1 MNLPLLFRVSR
12 VVLNNLRVGF
22 CESLVSTLSAHIAG
36 KVLGLAK
43 PLHKRFRNQ
52 KIELFLSLV
61 RANGGG
67 GRLLDIGGGS
77 GIDGEFLSL
86 YKHFDEVAVVNLTPQ
101 PIVAPTGVVLKTLVA
116 DGRNLPFDVRSFDWV
131 FSNAVIEHVG
141 AWSEQQRFA
150 SEIRRVA
157 SRGYFVTTPNK
168 FFPIEPHTM
177 LPFYQFLPLPIQKK
191 VAPFSPGYL
200 REYEEIHLVSRAQMK
215 TLFPEA
221 RILPMGFPVVGNSLV
236 AYHSRPKSGF

>member
-1 MNLPLLFRVSR
+1 MTTF
-12 VVLNNLRVGF
+12 
-22 CESLVSTLSAHIAG
+22 SAQIAG
-36 KVLGLAK
+36 KVLGFAK

-52 KIELFLSLV
+52 KIELFLSLI
-61 RANGGG
+61 RADGGG

-77 GIDGEFLSL
+77 GIDGEFLNL

-101 PIVAPTGVVLKTLVA
+101 PITAPTGVLLTTLVA
-116 DGRNLPFDVRSFDWV
+116 DGRNLPFDARSFDWV

-141 AWSEQQRFA
+141 AWPQQQRFA

-177 LPFYQFLPLPIQKK
+177 LPLYQFLPVPIQKK

-200 REYEEIHLVSRAQMK
+200 REYEEINLISRTQMK
-215 TLFPEA
+215 ALFPEA
-221 RILPMGFPVVGNSLV
+221 RILPIGFPVLGNSLI
-236 AYHSRPKSGF
+236 AYHLRSKSGSDQ

>member
-1 MNLPLLFRVSR
+1 MTTF
-12 VVLNNLRVGF
+12 
-22 CESLVSTLSAHIAG
+22 SAQIAG
-36 KVLGLAK
+36 KVLGFAK

-52 KIELFLSLV
+52 KIEIFLSLI
-61 RANGGG
+61 RADGGG

-77 GIDGEFLSL
+77 GIDGEFLNL

-101 PIVAPTGVVLKTLVA
+101 PITAPPGVLLTTLVA
-116 DGRNLPFDVRSFDWV
+116 DGRNLPFDAHSFDWV

-141 AWSEQQRFA
+141 AWPQQQRFA

-177 LPFYQFLPLPIQKK
+177 LPLYQFLPVPIQKK

-200 REYEEIHLVSRAQMK
+200 REYEEINLISRTQMK
-215 TLFPEA
+215 SLFPEA
-221 RILPMGFPVVGNSLV
+221 RILPIGFPVLGNSLI
-236 AYHSRPKSGF
+236 AYHLRSKSGSDQ

>member
-1 MNLPLLFRVSR
+1 VTTF
-12 VVLNNLRVGF
+12 
-22 CESLVSTLSAHIAG
+22 SAQIAG
-36 KVLGLAK
+36 KVLGFAK

-52 KIELFLSLV
+52 KIELFLSLI
-61 RANGGG
+61 RADGGG

-77 GIDGEFLSL
+77 GIDGEFLNL

-101 PIVAPTGVVLKTLVA
+101 PITAPTGVLLTTLVA
-116 DGRNLPFDVRSFDWV
+116 DGRNLPFDARSFDWV

-141 AWSEQQRFA
+141 AWPQQQRFA

-177 LPFYQFLPLPIQKK
+177 LPLYQFLPVPIQKK

-200 REYEEIHLVSRAQMK
+200 REYEEINLISRTQMK
-215 TLFPEA
+215 ALFPEA
-221 RILPMGFPVVGNSLV
+221 RVLPIGFPVLGNSLI
-236 AYHSRPKSGF
+236 AYHLRSKSGWDQ

>member
-1 MNLPLLFRVSR
+1 VTTF
-12 VVLNNLRVGF
+12 
-22 CESLVSTLSAHIAG
+22 SAQIAG
-36 KVLGLAK
+36 KVLGFAK

-52 KIELFLSLV
+52 KIELFLSLI
-61 RANGGG
+61 RADGGG

-77 GIDGEFLSL
+77 GIDGEFLNL

-101 PIVAPTGVVLKTLVA
+101 PITAPTGVVLTTLVA
-116 DGRNLPFDVRSFDWV
+116 DGRNLPFDARSFDWV

-141 AWSEQQRFA
+141 AWPQQRRFA

-177 LPFYQFLPLPIQKK
+177 LPLYQFLPVPIQKK

-200 REYEEIHLVSRAQMK
+200 REYEEINLISRTQMK
-215 TLFPEA
+215 ALFPEA
-221 RILPMGFPVVGNSLV
+221 RILPIGFPVLGNSLI
-236 AYHSRPKSGF
+236 AYHLRSKSGSDQ

>member
-1 MNLPLLFRVSR
+1 MTTF
-12 VVLNNLRVGF
+12 
-22 CESLVSTLSAHIAG
+22 SAQIAG
-36 KVLGLAK
+36 KVLGFAK

-52 KIELFLSLV
+52 KIELFLSLI
-61 RANGGG
+61 RADGGG

-77 GIDGEFLSL
+77 GIDGEFLNL

-101 PIVAPTGVVLKTLVA
+101 PVTAPTGVLLTTLVA
-116 DGRNLPFDVRSFDWV
+116 DGRNLPFDARSFDWV

-141 AWSEQQRFA
+141 AWPQQQRFA

-177 LPFYQFLPLPIQKK
+177 LPLYQFLPVPIQKK

-200 REYEEIHLVSRAQMK
+200 REYEEINLISRTQMK
-215 TLFPEA
+215 DLFPEA
-221 RILPMGFPVVGNSLV
+221 RVLPIGFPVLGNSLI
-236 AYHSRPKSGF
+236 AYHLRSKSGWDQ

>member
-1 MNLPLLFRVSR
+1 MTTF
-12 VVLNNLRVGF
+12 
-22 CESLVSTLSAHIAG
+22 SAQIAG
-36 KVLGLAK
+36 KVLGFAK

-52 KIELFLSLV
+52 KIELFLSLI
-61 RANGGG
+61 RADGGG

-77 GIDGEFLSL
+77 GIDGEFLNL

-101 PIVAPTGVVLKTLVA
+101 PITAPTGILLTTLVA
-116 DGRNLPFDVRSFDWV
+116 DGRNLPFDARSFDWV

-141 AWSEQQRFA
+141 AWPQQQRFA

-177 LPFYQFLPLPIQKK
+177 LPLYQFLPVPIQKK

-200 REYEEIHLVSRAQMK
+200 REYEEINLISRTQMK
-215 TLFPEA
+215 ALFPEA
-221 RILPMGFPVVGNSLV
+221 RVLPIGFPVLGNSLI
-236 AYHSRPKSGF
+236 AYHLRSKSGWDQ